1 MFLLF
6 PILTKSNFNA
16 FKCKQIKPKKT
27 NTPNQL
33 LSNTMIYY
41 QFNGKTLQT
50 CLWAVR
56 INCKK

>member
-27 NTPNQL
+27 NTPNHDNRPI
-33 LSNTMIYY
+33 SWNIY
-41 QFNGKTLQT
+41 L
-50 CLWAVR
+50 
-56 INCKK
+56 

>member
-41 QFNGKTLQT
+41 QFSGKTL
-50 CLWAVR
+50 
-56 INCKK
+56 